1 MELLFSYGTLQ
12 QEEVQLETFGRKLV
26 GIKDVLEGYVLSEIE
41 IFDEKVIAISG
52 KKFHPIL
59 KKTNNSND
67 TVIGTAFE
75 LTYKE
80 IKLSD
85 EYEIDAY
92 IRKEAVLRSG
102 IRAWIYAEKVC

>member
-59 KKTNNSND
+59 KKINNSND
-67 TVIGTAFE
+67 IVIGTAFE
-75 LTYKE
+75 LTEKE
-80 IKLSD
+80 LKLSD
-85 EYEIDAY
+85 QYEVDEYTRVRDIL
-92 IRKEAVLRSG
+92 KSG
-102 IRAWIYAEKVC
+102 MKTWIYTENSC

>member
-12 QEEVQLETFGRKLV
+12 QEVQLETFGRKLV
-26 GIKDVLEGYVLSEIE
+26 GIKEVLEGYILSEIE

-59 KKTNNSND
+59 KKTNNNND

-75 LTYKE
+75 LIDKE

-85 EYEIDAY
+85 EYEIDGY
-92 IRKEAVLRSG
+92 IREEAILKSG